1 MITLRVPAVSA
12 NLGPGFDSFGLA
24 LSLYNYITF
33 EKANE
38 LSVSISGEGENYLY
52 RNASNMV
59 IKAAQMLYDEV
70 GAGEVRLKVAMTNNI
85 PTSRGLGSSSA
96 AVVGGLKMANYALGE
111 PIKMSCL
118 LQMAAKMEG
127 HPDNAAPA
135 LLGGFVACA
144 QDGEKITT
152 CRLTPPAR
160 LKAVVAIPEFR
171 MPTDKARQCLP
182 DKIAF
187 KDAVF
192 NASHA
197 SMLALS
203 MATGDLELFSAA
215 VKDHLHQPFRLPL
228 IPGGEAAF
236 AAATKAGALAAAL
249 SGSGSTIIAFTVKN
263 NCESIGKAMTE
274 AFAQVEINS
283 RYHVLSVDLAGTIII
298 R

>member
-1 MITLRVPAVSA
+1 MIKLRVPAVSA

-24 LSLYNYITF
+24 LSLYNYISF

-38 LSVSISGEGENYLY
+38 LSITISGEGESYLY

-70 GAGEVRLKVAMTNNI
+70 GAGDVRLKVVMHNNI
-85 PTSRGLGSSSA
+85 PPSRGLGSSA
-96 AVVGGLKMANYALGE
+96 AAIVGGLKMANYALGE
-111 PIKMSCL
+111 PVKMTRL
-118 LQMAAKMEG
+118 LQLATKMEG

-135 LLGGFVACA
+135 LFGGFVACA
-144 QDGEKITT
+144 QDGDKITT
-152 CRLTPPAR
+152 CRIAPSVR

-171 MPTDKARQCLP
+171 VPTEKSRQSLP
-182 DKIAF
+182 DKVDF

-203 MATGDLELFSAA
+203 MVLGNLELFSAA
-215 VKDHLHQPFRLPL
+215 VKDQLHQPFRLPL

-236 AAATKAGALAAAL
+236 AAATKAGALAVAL
-249 SGSGSTIIAFTVKN
+249 SGSGSTIIAFTAKN
-263 NCESIGKAMTE
+263 NHEAIGKAMTD
-274 AFAQVEINS
+274 AFAKEQIIS
-283 RYHVLSVDLAGTIII
+283 KYYWLSVDLAGTTII